1 MDRGQIEEIIFR
13 VLSQWKEDQEKELPL
28 EFPVEVSARHV
39 HLTEEDIQTLFG
51 PGAGLTPKRPLS
63 QPGQFLSEERVS
75 LVTAKG
81 RIDNVAVLGP
91 ARAHTQTE
99 LSITDCRALG
109 IDAPLRMSG
118 DLRGAG
124 NVYIFGPKGMV
135 HAKGSVI
142 IAQAHI
148 HITPDQAEK
157 IGIRNGQEV
166 SVTLPGERRI
176 TMNNVICRVS
186 KDAGLAMH
194 IDFDEANGCML
205 KNNSTAR
212 MRSVGKRPLIVDSWG
227 IKEKENTISVD
238 NLQKTGTEYEG
249 KLITEAVAYK
259 IVGDKVKSLTIKKG
273 MILTPSAKDVLSHGG
288 VKLLWQTGRESL

>member
-1 MDRGQIEEIIFR
+1 MDRRQIEEIIFR
-13 VLSQWKEDQEKELPL
+13 VLSQWKEEQEMELPL

-39 HLTEEDIQTLFG
+39 HLTEEDIQILFG
-51 PGAGLTPKRPLS
+51 PGASLTSKRPLS

-99 LSITDCRALG
+99 LSQTDCRVLG
-109 IDAPLRMSG
+109 IAAPLRMSG

-124 NVYIFGPKGMV
+124 DVYIFGPKGMV
-135 HAKGSVI
+135 YARESVI

-157 IGIRNGQEV
+157 IGIGNGQEV
-166 SVTLPGERRI
+166 SVTLQGERRI
-176 TMNNVICRVS
+176 TMHNVICRVS
-186 KDAGLAMH
+186 RDAGLAMH

-212 MRSVGKRPLIVDSWG
+212 MKVVGKCSLTVDSQG
-227 IKEKENTISVD
+227 IKERENTVPVD
-238 NLQKTGTEYEG
+238 NLQKTGTEYEE

-259 IVGDKVKSLTIKKG
+259 IVGDKVRSLTIKKG

-288 VKLLWQTGRESL
+288 VELLWQTGR